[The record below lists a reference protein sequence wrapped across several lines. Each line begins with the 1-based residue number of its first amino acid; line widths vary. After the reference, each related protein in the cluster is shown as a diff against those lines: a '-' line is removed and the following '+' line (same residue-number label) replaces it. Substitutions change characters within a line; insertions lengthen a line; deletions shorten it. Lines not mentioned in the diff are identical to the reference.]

1 MSLGERIQML
11 RKEKKMSQND
21 LAEKLDLSRQSVS
34 KWETDTAKPELPKLI
49 LMAELFQVSLDELVS
64 SEISERNERDI
75 DKRHEDD
82 SVESSER
89 GFKFTFLGLMGRTYN
104 QTQSTLYLYLILFFA
119 ILPVNI
125 YLYEKGFF
133 GPVSFSFS
141 FIHQFDLLVLGF
153 LPELPLIAV
162 LFGIFIWRLVKTEH
176 RYRKVTKM
184 NLALPVI
191 FFLVSLLLPLFFW
204 MADSPW
210 TSLIIL
216 AGQSGHLLVFADLA
230 VVNFMV
236 SEKKVKREEFS

>member
-21 LAEKLDLSRQSVS
+21 LAEKLDVSRQSVS

-64 SEISERNERDI
+64 SEISEGNERVI

-89 GFKFTFLGLMGRTYN
+89 GFTFMFLELMGRTYN
-104 QTQSTLYLYLILFFA
+104 QTLSTLYLYLILFFA

-125 YLYEKGFF
+125 YLYEKGVY
-133 GPVSFSFS
+133 GPVSFS

-153 LPELPLIAV
+153 LPDLPLIAV
-162 LFGIFIWRLVKTEH
+162 LFGIFIWRLVKKEH
-176 RYRKVTKM
+176 RYRKVKKM
-184 NLALPVI
+184 DLALPVI
-191 FFLVSLLLPLFFW
+191 FFLLSFLLPLFFW

-230 VVNFMV
+230 VMNLMV
-236 SEKKVKREEFS
+236 SEKKVRAEEFS

>member
-1 MSLGERIQML
+1 MSLGEKVQML

-21 LAEKLDLSRQSVS
+21 LAEKLDVSRQSVS
-34 KWETDTAKPELPKLI
+34 KWETDTAKPELQKLI

-64 SEISERNERDI
+64 SEISEGNERVI
-75 DKRHEDD
+75 DKRYEDD

-89 GFKFTFLGLMGRTYN
+89 GFTFMFLELMGRTYN
-104 QTQSTLYLYLILFFA
+104 QTLSTLYLYLILFFA

-133 GPVSFSFS
+133 GPVSFSF
-141 FIHQFDLLVLGF
+141 IHQFDLLVLGF
-153 LPELPLIAV
+153 LPDLPLIAV
-162 LFGIFIWRLVKTEH
+162 LFGIFIWRLVKKEH
-176 RYRKVTKM
+176 RYRKVKKM
-184 NLALPVI
+184 DLALPVI
-191 FFLVSLLLPLFFW
+191 FFLLSFLLPLFFW

-230 VVNFMV
+230 VMNLMV
-236 SEKKVKREEFS
+236 SEKKVRAEEFS

>member
-1 MSLGERIQML
+1 MSLGERVQML

-21 LAEKLDLSRQSVS
+21 LAEKLDVSRQSVS

-64 SEISERNERDI
+64 SEISEGNERDI

-89 GFKFTFLGLMGRTYN
+89 GFTFMFLELMGRTYN
-104 QTQSTLYLYLILFFA
+104 QTLSTLYLYLILFFA

-125 YLYEKGFF
+125 YLYEKGVY
-133 GPVSFSFS
+133 GPVSFS

-153 LPELPLIAV
+153 LPDLPLIAV
-162 LFGIFIWRLVKTEH
+162 LFGIFIWRLVKKEH
-176 RYRKVTKM
+176 RYRKVKKM
-184 NLALPVI
+184 DLALPVI
-191 FFLVSLLLPLFFW
+191 FFLLSFLLPLFFW

-230 VVNFMV
+230 VMNLMV
-236 SEKKVKREEFS
+236 SEKKVRAEEFS

>member
-21 LAEKLDLSRQSVS
+21 LAEKLDVSRQSVS
-34 KWETDTAKPELPKLI
+34 KWETDTAKPELQKLI

-64 SEISERNERDI
+64 SEISEGNERDI

-89 GFKFTFLGLMGRTYN
+89 GFTFMFLELMGRTYN

-125 YLYEKGFF
+125 YLYEKGVY
-133 GPVSFSFS
+133 GLVSFS

-153 LPELPLIAV
+153 LPDLPLIAV
-162 LFGIFIWRLVKTEH
+162 LFGIFIWRLVKKEH
-176 RYRKVTKM
+176 RYRKVKKM
-184 NLALPVI
+184 DLALPVI
-191 FFLVSLLLPLFFW
+191 FFLLSFLLPLFFW

-230 VVNFMV
+230 VMNLMV
-236 SEKKVKREEFS
+236 SEKKVRAEEFS

>member
-21 LAEKLDLSRQSVS
+21 LAEKLDVSRQSVS
-34 KWETDTAKPELPKLI
+34 KWETDTAKPELQKLI

-64 SEISERNERDI
+64 SETSEGNERDI

-89 GFKFTFLGLMGRTYN
+89 GFKFMFLELMGRTYN
-104 QTQSTLYLYLILFFA
+104 QTLSTLYLYLILFFA

-125 YLYEKGFF
+125 YLYEKGVY
-133 GPVSFSFS
+133 GPVSFS

-153 LPELPLIAV
+153 LPDLPLIAV
-162 LFGIFIWRLVKTEH
+162 LFGIFIWRLVKKEH
-176 RYRKVTKM
+176 RYRKVKKM
-184 NLALPVI
+184 DLALPVI
-191 FFLVSLLLPLFFW
+191 FFLLSFLLPLFFW

-230 VVNFMV
+230 VMNLMV
-236 SEKKVKREEFS
+236 SEKKVKTEEFS

>member
-21 LAEKLDLSRQSVS
+21 LAEKLDVSRQSVS
-34 KWETDTAKPELPKLI
+34 KWETDTAKPELQKLI

-64 SEISERNERDI
+64 SEISEGNERVI

-89 GFKFTFLGLMGRTYN
+89 GFTFMFLELMGRTYN
-104 QTQSTLYLYLILFFA
+104 QTLSTLYLYLILFFA

-125 YLYEKGFF
+125 YLYEKGVY
-133 GPVSFSFS
+133 GPVSFS

-153 LPELPLIAV
+153 LPDLPLIAV
-162 LFGIFIWRLVKTEH
+162 LFGIFIWRLVKKEH
-176 RYRKVTKM
+176 RYRKVKKM
-184 NLALPVI
+184 DLALPVI
-191 FFLVSLLLPLFFW
+191 FFLLSFLLPLFFW

-230 VVNFMV
+230 VMNLMV
-236 SEKKVKREEFS
+236 SEKKVRAEEFS

>member
-21 LAEKLDLSRQSVS
+21 LAEKLDVSRQSVS
-34 KWETDTAKPELPKLI
+34 KWETDAAKPELPKLI

-64 SEISERNERDI
+64 SEISEGNERDI
-75 DKRHEDD
+75 DKRYEDD

-104 QTQSTLYLYLILFFA
+104 QTLSTLYLYLILFFA

-125 YLYEKGFF
+125 YLYEKGVY
-133 GPVSFSFS
+133 GPVSFS

-153 LPELPLIAV
+153 LPDLPLIAV
-162 LFGIFIWRLVKTEH
+162 LFGIFIWRLVKKEH
-176 RYRKVTKM
+176 RYRKVKKM
-184 NLALPVI
+184 DLALPVI
-191 FFLVSLLLPLFFW
+191 FFLLSFLLPLFFW

-216 AGQSGHLLVFADLA
+216 AGQSGHLLVFVDLA
-230 VVNFMV
+230 VMNLMV
-236 SEKKVKREEFS
+236 SEKKVRAEEFS

>member
-1 MSLGERIQML
+1 MSLGERVQML

-21 LAEKLDLSRQSVS
+21 LAEKLDVSRQSVS
-34 KWETDTAKPELPKLI
+34 KWETDTAKPELQKLI

-64 SEISERNERDI
+64 SEISEGNERVI

-89 GFKFTFLGLMGRTYN
+89 GFTFMFLELMGRTYN
-104 QTQSTLYLYLILFFA
+104 QTLSTLYLYLILFFA

-125 YLYEKGFF
+125 YLYEKGVY
-133 GPVSFSFS
+133 GPVSFS

-153 LPELPLIAV
+153 LPDLPLIAV
-162 LFGIFIWRLVKTEH
+162 LFGIFIWRLVKKEH
-176 RYRKVTKM
+176 RYRKVKKM
-184 NLALPVI
+184 DLALPVI
-191 FFLVSLLLPLFFW
+191 FFLLSFLLPLFFW

-230 VVNFMV
+230 VMNLMV
-236 SEKKVKREEFS
+236 SEKKVRAEEFS

>member
-21 LAEKLDLSRQSVS
+21 LAEKLDVSRQSVS

-64 SEISERNERDI
+64 SEISEGNERDI

-89 GFKFTFLGLMGRTYN
+89 GFKFMFLELMGRTYN
-104 QTQSTLYLYLILFFA
+104 QTLSTLYLYLILFFA

-125 YLYEKGFF
+125 YLYEKGVY
-133 GPVSFSFS
+133 GPVSFS

-153 LPELPLIAV
+153 LPDLPLIAV
-162 LFGIFIWRLVKTEH
+162 LFGIFIWRLVKKEH
-176 RYRKVTKM
+176 RYGKVKKM
-184 NLALPVI
+184 DLALPVI
-191 FFLVSLLLPLFFW
+191 FFLLSLLLPLFFW

-230 VVNFMV
+230 VMNLMV
-236 SEKKVKREEFS
+236 SEKKVKTEEFS

>member
-21 LAEKLDLSRQSVS
+21 LAEKLDVSRQSVS

-64 SEISERNERDI
+64 SEISEGNERVI

-89 GFKFTFLGLMGRTYN
+89 GFKFMFLELMGRTYN
-104 QTQSTLYLYLILFFA
+104 QTLSTLYLYLILFFA

-125 YLYEKGFF
+125 YLYEKGVY
-133 GPVSFSFS
+133 GPVSFS

-153 LPELPLIAV
+153 LPDLPLIAV
-162 LFGIFIWRLVKTEH
+162 LFGIFIWRLVKKEH
-176 RYRKVTKM
+176 RYRKVKKM
-184 NLALPVI
+184 DLALPVI
-191 FFLVSLLLPLFFW
+191 FFLLSFLLPLFFW

-216 AGQSGHLLVFADLA
+216 AGQSGHLLVFVDLA
-230 VVNFMV
+230 VMNLMV
-236 SEKKVKREEFS
+236 SEKKVRAEEFS

>member
-21 LAEKLDLSRQSVS
+21 LAEKLDVSRQSVS
-34 KWETDTAKPELPKLI
+34 KWETDTAKPELTKLI
-49 LMAELFQVSLDELVS
+49 LMAELFQVSLDELGS
-64 SEISERNERDI
+64 SEISEGNERVI

-89 GFKFTFLGLMGRTYN
+89 GFTFMFLELMGRTYN
-104 QTQSTLYLYLILFFA
+104 QTLSTLYLYLILFFA

-125 YLYEKGFF
+125 YLYEKGVY
-133 GPVSFSFS
+133 GPVS

-153 LPELPLIAV
+153 LPDLPLIAV
-162 LFGIFIWRLVKTEH
+162 LFGIFIWRLVKKEH
-176 RYRKVTKM
+176 RYRKVKKM
-184 NLALPVI
+184 DLALPVI
-191 FFLVSLLLPLFFW
+191 FFLLSFLLPLFFW

-210 TSLIIL
+210 MSLIIL

-230 VVNFMV
+230 VMNLMV
-236 SEKKVKREEFS
+236 SEKKVRSEEFS